1 MMHQRLDL
9 AGRKAR
15 QSFSSRP
22 WTTAAGRRPRCFPQ
36 PAPGVSRRESRRS
49 RREIPESSATPIAPA
64 TRPAGTNGFNS
75 STALR
80 PVSKS
85 TPANVSPRS
94 NASPCRLKF
103 RWSSFANL
111 LSRVILPDNKP
122 DASGTRA
129 RMPTLR
135 LCASAKNNSAGRW
148 RKMLKMICT
157 DLHVGKF
164 DGLERFLD
172 LFHAHAVMPQF
183 AGLHQVVQDAEHF
196 RHVINLRS
204 ADNAVAAGQSRPC
217 SRFRRL
223 RSIHDVRFARL

>member
-9 AGRKAR
+9 PCRKSR
-15 QSFSSRP
+15 RFFSSWP
-22 WTTAAGRRPRCFPQ
+22 WTTASSRKPRCFPQ

-49 RREIPESSATPIAPA
+49 RREIPESSATPVAPA
-64 TRPAGTNGFNS
+64 SRSSGTNVFNS
-75 STALR
+75 STARR

-85 TPANVSPRS
+85 TPAKVSPRS

-111 LSRVILPDNKP
+111 LSRVILPDNIP

-135 LCASAKNNSAGRW
+135 FCASAKNNSAGRC

-157 DLHVGKF
+157 VCTLGEF

-183 AGLHQVVQDAEHF
+183 AGFHQVVEDAENF
-196 RHVINLRS
+196 RPVINLRGRTMQLQQV
-204 ADNAVAAGQSRPC
+204 NRVRVQILQAALDPTP
-217 SRFRRL
+217 
-223 RSIHDVRFARL
+223 